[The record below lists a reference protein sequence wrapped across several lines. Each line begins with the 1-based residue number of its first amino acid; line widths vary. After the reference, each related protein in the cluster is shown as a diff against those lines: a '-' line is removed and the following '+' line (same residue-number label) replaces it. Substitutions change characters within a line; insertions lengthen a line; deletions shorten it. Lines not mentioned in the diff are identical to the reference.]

1 MSQTSIRPED
11 LRLDPN
17 GDIEVKINDEVF
29 LGSTMHYNV
38 ELKDNTILNIMEE
51 SKYEELSRINTNSKL
66 RVNLEKINV
75 FNEKGDVNLNEI
87 KS

>member
-1 MSQTSIRPED
+1 M
-11 LRLDPN
+11 RLDPN

-38 ELKDNTILNIMEE
+38 ELKDKTILNIMEE

-66 RVNLEKINV
+66 RVNLGKINV